1 MRYTHFFLTAIVTFF
16 TPVISRAQV
25 FDSASY
31 VAHYQQRLAQAY
43 NTSTLTAQDKLAG
56 LSRAWAEARY
66 NFANFDLVPLLN
78 WDSLYYTYIPQA
90 MAAKDLAAY
99 YGILQNF
106 YQHLRDGH
114 SSIMPPQ
121 QLWDSLYA
129 TLPVKAKWVEGKA
142 VITQL
147 LSHDPAYQQ
156 LQPGTVIETIDGMP
170 VQERIRADIAPYL
183 NFSTPQ
189 DSTARIYSWFLFGGP
204 IDRAVTLGMESVT
217 GKQMTASFRRLG
229 MPALFGSMPL
239 LRFHVLPGN
248 IGYLQLNSFE
258 DGRIVAMFD
267 SIFPALSH
275 TSALII
281 DIRNNGGGNG
291 NNGFEI
297 LGCLTSQPFMQGRSA
312 IRHYIPPFRSWNKPD
327 ELAITNYDWKPYK
340 GKLYNKPV
348 AVLIGPDTYSAAED
362 FLVAFKSMQR
372 GKLFGETTGGSTGQ
386 PIYFSLPGGGMG
398 RVCAKRDMMADG
410 TEFVGRGIAPDFTV
424 QYTVAGIRL
433 KADEAVQAAVNY
445 LLQVMPGESR
455 K

>member
-1 MRYTHFFLTAIVTFF
+1 MKYSRHFLITLSTLF
-16 TPVISRAQV
+16 TCFTSRAQV

-31 VAHYQQRLAQAY
+31 VAHYQQRFTQAY
-43 NTSTLTAQDKLAG
+43 YGNTLTTQDKLAG
-56 LSRAWAEARY
+56 LSRAWAEARF
-66 NFANFDLVPLLN
+66 NFANFDLVPALN
-78 WDSLYYTYIPQA
+78 WDSLYYAYLPQA

-99 YGILQNF
+99 YGVLQNF

-114 SSIMPPQ
+114 SSIMPPP

-147 LSHDPAYQQ
+147 ISSDSAYQQ
-156 LQPGTVIETIDGMP
+156 LQPGTVVETIDGVP
-170 VQERIRADIAPYL
+170 VQERIRTQIAPYL

-189 DSTARIYSWFLFGGP
+189 DSTARIYSWFLFGGT
-204 IDRAVTLGMESVT
+204 IDRTITLSIET
-217 GKQMTASFRRLG
+217 PAGKKMTASFRRLG

-239 LRFHVLPGN
+239 LRFNVLPGN

-258 DGRIVAMFD
+258 DSRIVAMFD
-267 SIFPALSH
+267 SIFPVLSQ

-291 NNGFEI
+291 SNGFEI
-297 LGCLTSQPFMQGRSA
+297 LGYLTSQPFMQGRSV
-312 IRHYIPPFRSWNKPD
+312 IRHFVPPYRSWNRPD
-327 ELAITNYDWKPYK
+327 ELDITIYDWKPYK
-340 GKLYNKPV
+340 GKLYDKPV

-362 FLVAFKSMQR
+362 FLVAFKSIQR

-386 PIYFSLPGGGMG
+386 PIFFSLPGGGMG
-398 RVCAKRDMMADG
+398 RVCAKRDLMADG
-410 TEFVGRGIAPDFTV
+410 TEFVGKGIAPDFPV
-424 QYTVAGIRL
+424 GYTLTGIRL
-433 KADEAVQAAVNY
+433 KKDEVVQAALKY
-445 LLQVMPGESR
+445 LIQSMQQEL